1 MKKFIADFKAF
12 AMKGNVIDLAVAVI
26 IGGAFG
32 KIVSSAVN
40 DIIMPLIGLILR
52 KVDVKTLFVALDGQ
66 HYESLAA
73 AKDAKA
79 LVLTYGAFI
88 QSVIDFVIV
97 ALVIFIVLKKLL
109 TLVVKE
115 PPAAVTTRDCPEC
128 CSPIPIKAKRCPNC
142 TSVIPA

>member
-1 MKKFIADFKAF
+1 MKKFVADFKAF

-52 KVDVKTLFVALDGQ
+52 RVDVKSLYIPLNGE
-66 HYESLAA
+66 HYDTLAA
-73 AKDAKA
+73 AKAA
-79 LVLTYGAFI
+79 NANVLTYGAFL

-97 ALVIFIVLKKLL
+97 ALVIFIVLKKVLSF
-109 TLVVKE
+109 VVKDPE
-115 PPAAVTTRDCPEC
+115 ATTKECPQC
-128 CSPIPIKAKRCPNC
+128 CSTIPIKATRCAHCAEP
-142 TSVIPA
+142 VPA

>member
-1 MKKFIADFKAF
+1 MKKFITDFKAF

-52 KVDVKTLFVALDGQ
+52 KVDIKTLFISLNGE

-73 AKDAKA
+73 AQAAKA
-79 LVLTYGAFI
+79 PVMTYGTFL

-109 TLVVKE
+109 AVVVKE
-115 PPAAVTTRDCPEC
+115 TPAEMTTRECPEC
-128 CSPIPIKAKRCPNC
+128 CSSIPIKAKRCAHCASP
-142 TSVIPA
+142 VPA

>member
-52 KVDVKTLFVALDGQ
+52 KVDVKSLFIALDGN
-66 HYESLAA
+66 HYDTLALAQA
-73 AKDAKA
+73 AKAP
-79 LVLTYGAFI
+79 VLTYGAFL
-88 QSVIDFVIV
+88 QSVLDFVIV
-97 ALVIFIVLKKLL
+97 ALVIFIVLKRLL
-109 TLVVKE
+109 TLVVTE
-115 PPAAVTTRDCPEC
+115 APAALTTKDCPEC
-128 CSPIPIKAKRCPNC
+128 CSAIPIKAKRCPNC
-142 TSVIPA
+142 TSVVPA